1 MPFHLD
7 GVTVKRDDQS
17 SGVFRGNFKTKKY
30 FQRQKTLICFCSLLL
45 TFCQLVVRQF
55 FISRKS
61 FKKLIFK
68 ILERFCKCQ
77 ENIRLRLVTRSP
89 TGNLQSLTSF
99 PRFFSPRVQ
108 INYQGFLIRSHYS
121 NFSQASIEF
130 KLAITKLLIK

>member
-30 FQRQKTLICFCSLLL
+30 FQRQKTLICFCSLLI

-99 PRFFSPRVQ
+99 PRFFFFQEFRLITRDFLLDLITVTSHRQALNLNSPLL
-108 INYQGFLIRSHYS
+108 NY
-121 NFSQASIEF
+121 
-130 KLAITKLLIK
+130 

>member
-7 GVTVKRDDQS
+7 DVTVKRDDQS
-17 SGVFRGNFKTKKY
+17 SGIFRGNFKTKKY
-30 FQRQKTLICFCSLLL
+30 FQRQKTLICFCSLLI

-99 PRFFSPRVQ
+99 PRFFFFQEFRLITRDFLLDLITVTSHRQALNLNSPLL
-108 INYQGFLIRSHYS
+108 NY
-121 NFSQASIEF
+121 
-130 KLAITKLLIK
+130 